1 MPYSP
6 PELHSGDEYG
16 CYTATK
22 HCDRIHTNDRTR
34 NHIRMH
40 KYSTTTVHPSRPEA
54 GHKRNRYSKFW
65 RCGFAL
71 VVFWVLS
78 GCSTIQVQE
87 AKTPRDR
94 TSAHEA
100 GVQVEAVSANDS
112 TTPES
117 DKNTTRL
124 KQADLQNEKQSKI
137 KTPGSMSAGSDDSTD
152 KVADSATERTPD
164 NNAPASTAEQTSAQ
178 SQPQEVTVPIPEQT
192 ASAQPAQP
200 PATIRQYT
208 VKGGENLYTISS
220 HPFIYA
226 DGMLWPLI
234 YRANRDQIK
243 DPRQIYPGQI
253 LNIPRDISEP
263 DKEQARTKAKKSPI
277 FAPEE
282 QPILSPATNK

>member
-22 HCDRIHTNDRTR
+22 HSDHIHTNDRAR

-40 KYSTTTVHPSRPEA
+40 KYSTTTVHPSRPGA

-71 VVFWVLS
+71 VAFWVLS

-87 AKTPRDR
+87 AQTPRDR
-94 TSAHEA
+94 TSAHDA

-112 TTPES
+112 TTPAS
-117 DKNTTRL
+117 DKNTTTL
-124 KQADLQNEKQSKI
+124 EQADRQNEKPSKI
-137 KTPGSMSAGSDDSTD
+137 KAPGSMSGFDYSTD
-152 KVADSATERTPD
+152 NVADSAAERTSD
-164 NNAPASTAEQTSAQ
+164 NDAPSSDAEQTSAQ
-178 SQPQEVTVPIPEQT
+178 NQPQKALISTSGQTV
-192 ASAQPAQP
+192 SAQPVQP
-200 PATIRQYT
+200 AAAIRQYR

-243 DPRQIYPGQI
+243 NPRQIYPGQI

-263 DKEQARTKAKKSPI
+263 DKEQARTKAKESPV

-282 QPILSPATNK
+282 RPTLSPATNK